1 MFQSEMGVVKFFFQN
16 WCEKASKS
24 VKSLF
29 LTTVLTH
36 CLFPYTP
43 GFFVEAGAFD
53 GATDSNT
60 LHFELAHQWSGLLVE
75 PVKGYYKKRQ

>member
-1 MFQSEMGVVKFFFQN
+1 M
-16 WCEKASKS
+16 
-24 VKSLF
+24 
-29 LTTVLTH
+29 
-36 CLFPYTP
+36 
-43 GFFVEAGAFD
+43 EAGAFD